1 MCQARML
8 VIHIM
13 CSISSFPNEPGEEV
27 ADEIGGLPLHRV
39 VDTPKPG
46 DVIYVDTDLYV
57 WHGVDDFH
65 GGKAI
70 GSSCAGGEER

>member
-1 MCQARML
+1 
-8 VIHIM
+8 
-13 CSISSFPNEPGEEV
+13 
-27 ADEIGGLPLHRV
+27 LHRV